1 MRTAAAANAW
11 PIRWRRKS
19 KTPLQV
25 RATRSR
31 NARTLTRWRRR
42 IERLRI
48 SAGNFMAT
56 ATMEQK
62 KAPASPNSPDRKF
75 PLERTRNIGIAAHI
89 DAGKTTITERVL
101 FYTGMIHRMGE
112 VHEGTT
118 VTDWM
123 EQERERGITITSAA
137 TTCTWAQRKEEGVYK
152 IFEGIKQRI
161 NIIDTPGHVDFT
173 AEVERSLRVLDGAI
187 AVFDGVAGVQPQSE
201 TVWRQATK
209 YNVPRLAFINKMDR
223 VGANFEMSVES
234 IHKKLGANA
243 WPVLLPLGR
252 EDQLRGQLDVINKK
266 AIIYSDNDQ
275 LGSTY
280 EVTDV
285 PNEYKEIVEETY
297 ANLVEQV
304 SNIDDELAEIVIH
317 EQPVTPEI
325 LKAAIRRQTIAN
337 KFVPVIGGSALKN
350 IGVQY
355 LVDAV
360 VDYLPSPLD
369 IPAAKGQNP
378 DTGEP
383 MDAPTDDNGT
393 FCSLAFKLWSDPFVG
408 KLVFFRVYSGTLSK
422 GDTVY
427 NPRTNKR
434 ERISRLIQIQADK
447 REDIETCYAGDI
459 AAIVGIKNI
468 TTGDT
473 LCDEDYPILLEPPSF
488 PDPVISMAIEPKTKL
503 DQEKMAT
510 ALQRLAEEDPTFR
523 VYTHEDT
530 GQTIIAGMGE
540 LHLEIIRDRMFRE
553 FKVDA
558 NAGKPQI
565 AYRETITGGAH
576 GVGKLIK
583 QSGGRGQYGH
593 VEVDVRPAG
602 RGKGLLVENKIVAG
616 VIPREYIPAVKKGI
630 EEAVLN
636 GVLGGYPVIDIEVD
650 IVYGSYHE
658 VDSNELAFKMAAI
671 FAMKDG
677 FKQGKPIL
685 LEPIMKVEN
694 ITPEEYQG
702 DIIGDLNRRRAHISN
717 IEARGNLTIVHA
729 EVPLAEMF
737 GYATAIRS
745 LSKGRSSYSM
755 EPSHFE
761 QVPQNLVSAIL
772 DQKETK

>member
-1 MRTAAAANAW
+1 M
-11 PIRWRRKS
+11 S
-19 KTPLQV
+19 
-25 RATRSR
+25 ATLEAKARS
-31 NARTLTRWRRR
+31 N
-42 IERLRI
+42 
-48 SAGNFMAT
+48 
-56 ATMEQK
+56 
-62 KAPASPNSPDRKF
+62 NSPDRAF

-89 DAGKTTITERVL
+89 DAGKTTLTERIL
-101 FYTGMIHRMGE
+101 FYTGMIHKIGE

-137 TTCTWAQRKEEGVYK
+137 TTCSWVQRKEEGVYK
-152 IFEGIKQRI
+152 IFEGIKQRV

-187 AVFDGVAGVQPQSE
+187 AVFCGVAGVQPQSE
-201 TVWRQATK
+201 TVWRQASK
-209 YNVPRLAFINKMDR
+209 YGVPRIAFVNKMDR
-223 VGANFEMSVES
+223 VGADFDGAINSMRQ
-234 IHKKLGANA
+234 KLGANA
-243 WPVLLPLGR
+243 WPILIPLGK
-252 EDQLRGQLDVINKK
+252 EDYLKGQIDVLNQK
-266 AIIYSDNDQ
+266 AVIYSDSDQ
-275 LGSTY
+275 VGSTY
-280 EVTDV
+280 EVVDI
-285 PNEYKEIVEETY
+285 PAEYKAIAEKAY
-297 ANLVEQV
+297 QDLVEQMC
-304 SNIDDELAEIVIH
+304 DLDEEVGMLFLEEKPITK
-317 EQPVTPEI
+317 QD

-337 KFVPVIGGSALKN
+337 RFVPVAGGSAFKN
-350 IGVQY
+350 KGVQY

-369 IPAAKGQNP
+369 IAPAKGQNP

-383 MDAPTDDNGT
+383 MEAPSDDNAK
-393 FCSLAFKLWSDPFVG
+393 FCSLAFKLWSDPYVG
-408 KLVFFRVYSGTLSK
+408 KLVFFRVYSGKLSK

-447 REDIETCYAGDI
+447 REDIDTCYSGDI

-488 PDPVISMAIEPKTKL
+488 PDPVISMAVEPKTKL
-503 DQEKMAT
+503 DQEKMSN

-523 VYTHEDT
+523 VFTNEET

-553 FKVDA
+553 FKVEA

-565 AYRETITGGAH
+565 AYKETILVPADGE
-576 GVGKLIK
+576 GKLIK

-593 VEVDVRPAG
+593 VIVKVAPNA
-602 RGKGLLVENKIVAG
+602 RGKGITIENKVVG
-616 VIPREYIPAVKKGI
+616 GNIPKEYIPACIKGLN
-630 EEAVLN
+630 EATQN
-636 GVLGGYPVIDIEVD
+636 GVIGGYPVIDIHVD
-650 IVYGSYHE
+650 IVDGSYHD

-671 FAMKDG
+671 FSLKDAL
-677 FKQGKPIL
+677 KKAKPIL

-694 ITPEEYQG
+694 ITPEEFQG
-702 DIIGDLNRRRAHISN
+702 DITGDLNRRRARISGV
-717 IEARGNLTIVHA
+717 ETKGKLSTITA
-729 EVPLAEMF
+729 EVPLAELF

-761 QVPQNLVSAIL
+761 QVPANVLSAVL
-772 DQKETK
+772 EQQKG

>member
-1 MRTAAAANAW
+1 
-11 PIRWRRKS
+11 
-19 KTPLQV
+19 
-25 RATRSR
+25 
-31 NARTLTRWRRR
+31 
-42 IERLRI
+42 
-48 SAGNFMAT
+48 MAT
-56 ATMEQK
+56 ATLEQK
-62 KAPASPNSPDRKF
+62 LTATKNPNSPNRKF
-75 PLERTRNIGIAAHI
+75 PLERTRNIGIVAHI
-89 DAGKTTITERVL
+89 DAGKTTLTERIL
-101 FYTGMIHRMGE
+101 FYTGMIHKIGE

-137 TTCTWAQRKEEGVYK
+137 TTCAWTQRKEESVYK

-209 YNVPRLAFINKMDR
+209 YNVPRIAFINKMDR
-223 VGANFEMSVES
+223 VGADFEMSIES
-234 IHKKLGANA
+234 MRKKLGANA
-243 WPVLLPLGR
+243 WPVLIPLGK
-252 EDQLRGQLDVINKK
+252 EDYLKGQLDVINKK
-266 AIIYSDNDQ
+266 AVIYSDSD
-275 LGSTY
+275 LIGSTY
-280 EVTDV
+280 ELAHV
-285 PNEYKEIVEETY
+285 PKEYVDLVDKAYHDLVDQIS
-297 ANLVEQV
+297 NL
-304 SNIDDELAEIVIH
+304 DDEIAEAVL
-317 EQPVTPEI
+317 EEKRVTPEL
-325 LKAAIRRQTIAN
+325 LKAGIRRQTIAN
-337 KFVPVIGGSALKN
+337 KFVPVVGGSAFKN
-350 IGVQY
+350 KGVQY

-360 VDYLPSPLD
+360 IDYLPSPLD
-369 IPAAKGQNP
+369 IPPIKGQEP
-378 DTGEP
+378 DSGEK
-383 MDAPTDDNGT
+383 MEAPTDDNEN

-447 REDIETCYAGDI
+447 REDIATCYSGDI
-459 AAIVGIKNI
+459 AAIVGIKNV

-473 LCDEDYPILLEPPSF
+473 LCDEDHPILLEPPTF

-503 DQEKMAT
+503 DQEKMAI
-510 ALQRLAEEDPTFR
+510 ALQRLSEEDPTFW

-553 FKVDA
+553 FKVEA

-565 AYRETITGGAH
+565 AYRETITGNAH

-593 VEVDVRPAG
+593 VEVDVRPAE
-602 RGKGLLVENKIVAG
+602 RGKGLVIENKIVGG

-636 GVLGGYPVIDIEVD
+636 GVLGGYPVIDVEVD
-650 IVYGSYHE
+650 IVYGSSHE
-658 VDSNELAFKMAAI
+658 VDSNELAFKLAAI

-694 ITPEEYQG
+694 ITPEEFQG
-702 DIIGDLNRRRAHISN
+702 DICGDLSRRRGSINS
-717 IEARGNLTIVHA
+717 IETKNNLTVIHA
-729 EVPLAEMF
+729 QVPLAEMF

-761 QVPQNLVSAIL
+761 QVPQQLVAAVL
-772 DQKETK
+772 DQKEK

>member
-1 MRTAAAANAW
+1 MN
-11 PIRWRRKS
+11 
-19 KTPLQV
+19 
-25 RATRSR
+25 
-31 NARTLTRWRRR
+31 
-42 IERLRI
+42 
-48 SAGNFMAT
+48 
-56 ATMEQK
+56 
-62 KAPASPNSPDRKF
+62 PNSPNRQF

-89 DAGKTTITERVL
+89 DAGKTTLTERIL
-101 FYTGMIHRMGE
+101 FYTGMIHKVGE

-123 EQERERGITITSAA
+123 EQERERGITITSAC
-137 TTCTWAQRKEEGVYK
+137 TTCSWNQRKEPGVFK
-152 IFEGIKQRI
+152 LFEGQKQRI

-173 AEVERSLRVLDGAI
+173 AEVERSLRVLDGAV

-201 TVWRQATK
+201 TVWRQANK
-209 YNVPRLAFINKMDR
+209 YRVPRIAFINKMDR
-223 VGANFEMSVES
+223 VGANFDAAVDSMR
-234 IHKKLGANA
+234 KKLNANV
-243 WPVLLPLGR
+243 WPVLIPIGA
-252 EDQLRGQLDVINKK
+252 EDSLRGQLDVINKK
-266 AIIYSDNDQ
+266 AVFYTDDDAR
-275 LGSTY
+275 GSVYTLEEVPAELKGVVDEAY
-280 EVTDV
+280 E
-285 PNEYKEIVEETY
+285 
-297 ANLVEQV
+297 NLVAAI
-304 SNIDDELAEIVIH
+304 SDLDEEVGMAYLEEKPI
-317 EQPVTPEI
+317 TPEL
-325 LKAAIRRQTIAN
+325 LKAGIRRQTIAN
-337 KFVPVIGGSALKN
+337 KFVPVVGGSAFKHKG
-350 IGVQY
+350 IQY

-369 IPAAKGQNP
+369 IEPAKGLQP
-378 DTGEP
+378 DTMEALE
-383 MDAPTDDNGT
+383 APTDDNGK

-473 LCDEDYPILLEPPSF
+473 LCTEDHPILLEPPSF

-503 DQEKMAT
+503 DQEKMSN

-523 VYTHEDT
+523 VFTNEDT

-565 AYRETITGGAH
+565 AYRETITAAATGE
-576 GVGKLIK
+576 GKLIK

-593 VEVDVRPAG
+593 VIVNVRPNE
-602 RGKGLLVENKIVAG
+602 RGKGLAIENKVVG
-616 VIPREYIPAVKKGI
+616 GTIPKEYIPAVKKGI

-636 GVLGGYPVIDIEVD
+636 GVVGGYPVIDVSVD
-650 IVYGSYHE
+650 IIDGSYHD

-677 FKQGKPIL
+677 FKKAKSIL

-694 ITPEEYQG
+694 VTPEEYQG
-702 DIIGDLNRRRAHISN
+702 DILGDLNRRRGRISS
-717 IEARGNLTIVHA
+717 IETKMGLTIVSA

-737 GYATAIRS
+737 GYSTAIRS

-761 QVPQNLVSAIL
+761 QVPAQVLAAVL
-772 DQKETK
+772 DQKGA